1 MSDDAVRY
9 VCATTAAVLCAWSFF
24 WAIVAVAS

>member
-9 VCATTAAVLCAWSFF
+9 VCAAAVLCTWALAQ
-24 WAIVAVAS
+24 AIVAVAS